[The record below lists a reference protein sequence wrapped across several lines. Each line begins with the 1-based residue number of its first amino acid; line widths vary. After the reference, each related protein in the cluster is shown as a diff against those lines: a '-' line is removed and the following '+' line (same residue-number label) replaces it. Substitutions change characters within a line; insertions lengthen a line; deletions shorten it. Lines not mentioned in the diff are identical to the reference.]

1 MSSLTTRW
9 SEATFI
15 AAAVLL
21 GAFLHAPCVCRT
33 IVCAF
38 LHAPCVCRTIVC
50 AQWVGNMLWLSSRL
64 SQRPSSL
71 QLPPLDAG
79 PGHKG
84 RHRRQASRNQ
94 LSGIYTVRQDAS
106 GGVTGRGKKPQP
118 ARLAGSG
125 GEAVAEVVPPARV
138 VAVDYQCGPT
148 ESSRTCIQGEA
159 LHPRC
164 QASWPHRPADASLPV
179 LAAHP
184 VRLAPQSWHAV
195 LSRRR
200 FDAVVMDAALACTGR
215 DLMGL

>member
-9 SEATFI
+9 SETTFV
-15 AAAVLL
+15 AAAVHL
-21 GAFLHAPCVCRT
+21 GAL
-33 IVCAF
+33 

-84 RHRRQASRNQ
+84 RHRRQASRNR

-125 GEAVAEVVPPARV
+125 GEAVAEVAPSARV
-138 VAVDYQCGPT
+138 VAVDYPCGPT
-148 ESSRTCIQGEA
+148 ESSRTCTQGEA

-164 QASWPHRPADASLPV
+164 QASWPHRPAAASLPV
-179 LAAHP
+179 FAAHP
-184 VRLAPQSWHAV
+184 ARLAPQRLARSA
-195 LSRRR
+195 LASTFRRR
-200 FDAVVMDAALACTGR
+200 GDGCRAC
-215 DLMGL
+215 LH

>member
-9 SEATFI
+9 SEATFV
-15 AAAVLL
+15 AAAVHL
-21 GAFLHAPCVCRT
+21 GAFLHAQ
-33 IVCAF
+33 
-38 LHAPCVCRTIVC
+38 CVCRTIVC

-64 SQRPSSL
+64 RQRPSSL

-84 RHRRQASRNQ
+84 RHRRQASRNR

-200 FDAVVMDAALACTGR
+200 FDAVVMDAALVCTERG
-215 DLMGL
+215 LMGL